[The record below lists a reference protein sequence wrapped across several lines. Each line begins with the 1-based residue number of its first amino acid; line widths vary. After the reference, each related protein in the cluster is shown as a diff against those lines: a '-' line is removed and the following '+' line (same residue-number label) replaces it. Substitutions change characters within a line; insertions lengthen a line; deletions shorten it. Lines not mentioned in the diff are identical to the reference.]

1 MSCFQEKRSALPFNR
16 KNICKALAAM
26 ALGMTAAVAQ
36 KMHPLV
42 ECIVRGTV
50 ASGAV
55 LFGEMTNSRGGG
67 LSMGESQGNVDI
79 WG

>member
-16 KNICKALAAM
+16 KNICKALAM
-26 ALGMTAAVAQ
+26 ALGMTAQAQ
-36 KMHPLV
+36 LRK
-42 ECIVRGTV
+42 CIYKQSALLEELLR
-50 ASGAV
+50 AAV